1 MEVFCGYCALL
12 FCCAASWCGKILPSH
27 VLTYLAHTTNLIQG
41 YNKLPPA
48 EGTTLDAVDPETA
61 LNTTTSNNSN
71 NTKTGAGGDSVYR
84 YRYSSIIKSEV
95 RGSDVVKCSPV
106 KGTGGSGSGGV
117 NGGVNGGGSSGVNGG
132 VSSTNTS
139 ATGSV
144 GIVSGGGFVGGV
156 TSSAN
161 GKKFFS
167 HAPKPHVQ
175 RAVELTPSS
184 TSCNNAV

>member
-1 MEVFCGYCALL
+1 M
-12 FCCAASWCGKILPSH
+12 
-27 VLTYLAHTTNLIQG
+27 
-41 YNKLPPA
+41 
-48 EGTTLDAVDPETA
+48 DAVDPETA
-61 LNTTTSNNSN
+61 LNTTSNNN
-71 NTKTGAGGDSVYR
+71 KTGAGSDSVYR

-106 KGTGGSGSGGV
+106 KGAGSSSGSGGSGGV
-117 NGGVNGGGSSGVNGG
+117 NGGVNGS

-139 ATGSV
+139 TPGSI